1 MAISIEDFKLPRY
14 VEIPDVGLYLDQ
26 TVKFINRSLTPLGL
40 SPITASMVS
49 NYVKKGYITNPVR
62 KQYDRE
68 QIAYLMFISVAKNII
83 SMEYIHRL
91 FTLQKKGYSAQVAY
105 DYFCT
110 ELENM
115 LMFTFGLKDEPEYIG
130 VTQTELKQMLK
141 SVIIAIAH
149 IIYLNNRLEALPEE
163 PAKP

>member
-40 SPITASMVS
+40 APVTASMVS

-68 QIAYLMFISVAKNII
+68 QVAHLMFISVAKNII

-91 FTLQKKGYSAQVAY
+91 FVLQKQMYPAQVAY

-115 LMFTFGLKDEPEYIG
+115 LMFTFGLKNEPEYIG

-163 PAKP
+163 PEKP

>member
-1 MAISIEDFKLPRY
+1 MAISIEGYKLPRY
-14 VEIPDVGLYLDQ
+14 GEIPDVGLYLDQ
-26 TVKFINRSLTPLGL
+26 TVKYINRSLTPLGL
-40 SPITASMVS
+40 APITASMVS

-68 QIAYLMFISVAKNII
+68 QVAYLLFLAIAKNNL

-91 FTLQKKGYSAQVAY
+91 FTLQKQAYSAQVAY

-110 ELENM
+110 EMENM
-115 LMFTFGLKDEPEYIG
+115 LFFTFGLKDEPEYVG

-149 IIYLNNRLEALPEE
+149 IIYLNSRLEALPELDK
-163 PAKP
+163 A